1 MSENK
6 KTIKRAAAIS
16 YNEDTDY
23 APVLAAFGAGY
34 VDEKIIEK
42 GEESGVPVMK
52 DPELAAMLSQLST
65 GDEIPP
71 VLYEVVANVLIFV
84 SDMDRNYG
92 SKIRSAPE
100 MRTDSR

>member
-1 MSENK
+1 
-6 KTIKRAAAIS
+6 
-16 YNEDTDY
+16 
-23 APVLAAFGAGY
+23 
-34 VDEKIIEK
+34 
-42 GEESGVPVMK
+42 MK